1 MVPALTAVALG
12 SALAL
17 SARAITY
24 NASDASAYFAGDFGV
39 APNQTYVSRP
49 DLTPPAFLFLT
60 NSSAASS
67 NYTLLSYRGSQ
78 TKQPAPLIV
87 DSAGELVWIGS
98 EIGQSM
104 GLMVQECKSGVG
116 GGGLCRRAGGKRG

>member
-1 MVPALTAVALG
+1 MPSRRSLALAALS

-17 SARAITY
+17 SAQAITY
-24 NASDASAYFAGDFGV
+24 NASDASAYFAGAYGA
-39 APNQTYVSRP
+39 APNQSYVSRP

-60 NSSAASS
+60 NASASSA

-78 TKQPAPLIV
+78 TVQPAPLIV
-87 DSAGELVWIGS
+87 DAQGELVWVGA

-104 GLMVQECKSGVG
+104 GLMVQEC
-116 GGGLCRRAGGKRG
+116 